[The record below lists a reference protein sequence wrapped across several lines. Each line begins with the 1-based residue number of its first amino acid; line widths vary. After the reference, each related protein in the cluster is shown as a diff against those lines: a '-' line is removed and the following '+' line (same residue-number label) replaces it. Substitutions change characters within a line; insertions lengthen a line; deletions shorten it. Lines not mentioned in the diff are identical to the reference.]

1 MPTYTPVP
9 PCRHNPGPMPE
20 LPEVE
25 TMVRGVRDSLEGWTI
40 DHVTD
45 CGSPCR
51 PMSITP
57 SVARIHELSSGAV
70 IDSVERLAK
79 RVVLRLSNGYLT
91 VFEPRM
97 TGLILIEDPPS
108 VDHLRLEWSIRRRN
122 RSSKFWIWDRRGLGT
137 IRLYTEDEYAI
148 QLGPQKL
155 GPDALTMTRELWRER
170 LSRTRRPIKVAML
183 DQKLVAGIGNLYASE
198 ILHLARI
205 HPERSTDRINS
216 QQLTRLADSTLEILQ
231 TAIRYE
237 GSTLSDGTYRNAL
250 NQDGRYQNEHR
261 VYARTDEKCRTCQ
274 RGKIRRIVQAQR
286 ATFFCPACQR

>member
-1 MPTYTPVP
+1 
-9 PCRHNPGPMPE
+9 MPE

-25 TMVRGVRDSLEGWTI
+25 TMVRGVREALVGWTI
-40 DHVTD
+40 DHVSD

-51 PMSITP
+51 PMTVTP
-57 SVARIHELSSGAV
+57 SIDRIHEVSAGAV
-70 IDSVERLAK
+70 IDSVHRLAK

-108 VDHLRLEWSIRRRN
+108 VDHLRLEWTIRRNDRQA
-122 RSSKFWIWDRRGLGT
+122 KFWIWDRRGLGT
-137 IRLYTEDEYAI
+137 VRLYTETEYAV
-148 QLGPQKL
+148 QLGPEKL
-155 GPDALTMTRELWRER
+155 GPDALTMTREIWREQ
-170 LSRTRRPIKVAML
+170 LSRTRRAIKVAML

-198 ILHLARI
+198 ILHMARI
-205 HPERSTDRINS
+205 HPERSTDRINAK
-216 QQLTRLADSTLEILQ
+216 QLTRLADSTIEILE

-261 VYARTDEKCRTCQ
+261 VYARTDERCRSCR